1 LPDLDRR
8 SRWDQELTDPEQQML
23 AFARLRLHEPSW
35 VVIDEALEA
44 IGPEAREAVFD
55 LLAKE
60 LSHTAVLC
68 IGGPQASRERRAK
81 VLALNFEPRE
91 PRSA

>member
-1 LPDLDRR
+1 MN
-8 SRWDQELTDPEQQML
+8 DPEQQAL

-44 IGPEAREAVFD
+44 IGPEAQDAVFD
-55 LLAKE
+55 LFAKE

-68 IGGPQASRERRAK
+68 IGGPQARRERRAK
-81 VLALNFEPRE
+81 VLALNFEPNE
-91 PRSA
+91 PAPA